1 MKSGET
7 TRELPADVRDAV
19 DANRKIEAIKLL
31 REQQSLGLKEA
42 KEIVDAYIDENRHVI
57 GDQRSGRESGIG
69 RILVIVIAG
78 GVIYAA
84 YRALS

>member
-1 MKSGET
+1 MKSRET

-19 DANRKIEAIKLL
+19 HANRKIEAIKLL

-78 GVIYAA
+78 GIIYAA

>member
-7 TRELPADVRDAV
+7 TRELPADVRNAV
-19 DANRKIEAIKLL
+19 HANRKIEAIKLL
-31 REQQSLGLKEA
+31 REQQSLDLKEA

-69 RILVIVIAG
+69 RILMIVIAG
-78 GVIYAA
+78 GIIDAA

>member
-19 DANRKIEAIKLL
+19 HANRKIEAIKLL
-31 REQQSLGLKEA
+31 REQQRLGLKEA

-57 GDQRSGRESGIG
+57 GDQRSGRESRIG

-78 GVIYAA
+78 GIIYAA

>member
-7 TRELPADVRDAV
+7 TRELPADVRVAV
-19 DANRKIEAIKLL
+19 HANRKIEAIKLL
-31 REQQSLGLKEA
+31 REQQSVGLKEA
-42 KEIVDAYIDENRHVI
+42 KEIVDAYIDENRHLI

-69 RILVIVIAG
+69 RILMIAIAG
-78 GVIYAA
+78 GIIYGA

>member
-31 REQQSLGLKEA
+31 REQRSLGLKEA

-57 GDQRSGRESGIG
+57 GDQRSGQESGIG
-69 RILVIVIAG
+69 RILVMVIAG
-78 GVIYAA
+78 GIIDAA

>member
-19 DANRKIEAIKLL
+19 HANRKIEAIKLL

-78 GVIYAA
+78 GIIYAA

>member
-19 DANRKIEAIKLL
+19 HANRKIEAIKLL

-69 RILVIVIAG
+69 RILMIVIAG
-78 GVIYAA
+78 GIIYAA